1 MQLRLVYARL
11 ECEMKKQLCSVTA
24 LLMFFVIGTIA
35 PAQTSI
41 SVAGVVNAAS
51 FAQESVAPGSMI
63 SIFGTGLATRTVQAS
78 SLPLPNILDGTS
90 VTVGGSALPLFFV
103 SAGQINA
110 QLPFQVANG
119 SVQLTVRNSAGSTA
133 TRSITISAAAPG
145 VFTTTSNGK
154 GNAIAVHADFK
165 LVQKITGGNA
175 LAGETIILFCTG
187 LGALDNFN
195 SAGTIA
201 PSVPLAN
208 TVQKPTVLMDGRP
221 AQVVF
226 SGLAPG
232 FIGLYQINFVVPQ
245 GVGGDVI
252 TTLTV
257 GGVSSNPV
265 TINVRGAY
273 SLSSNYSGI
282 IEYRNGQKYQMEWNS
297 FSSLSPTTFGGN
309 YRLLSGNAVL
319 DSGSFQ
325 IQNTSPVFVG
335 TGHSNTFAQDF
346 VAAAD
351 TLDAGNSFFGI
362 LYEAPSLDKVTDF
375 DAWYAGFTVTRAP
388 PAPPPAPPVSGIS
401 SSCASLEGTLIF
413 SGATF
418 LGRVTSNQFAAD
430 SIGNQF
436 GTYGSPFSAFS
447 IFNTFGAYG
456 SQFSSTSAFND
467 FASNPPIITNGSAAA
482 YLTTNQFRTPRIDT
496 RALLPCVGR

>member
-1 MQLRLVYARL
+1 MNNRLSA
-11 ECEMKKQLCSVTA
+11 VTA
-24 LLMFFVIGTIA
+24 SLLVFATGNVVR
-35 PAQTSI
+35 AQTSVSI
-41 SVAGVVNAAS
+41 AGVVNAAS
-51 FAQESVAPGSMI
+51 FAQESVAPGSMV
-63 SIFGTGLATRTVQAS
+63 SIFGTGMATRTVQAS
-78 SLPLPNILDGTS
+78 TLPLPTTLDGTS
-90 VTVGGSALPLFFV
+90 VTVGGTALPLFFV

-119 SVQLTVRNSAGSTA
+119 SVPLTVRNSAGSTA
-133 TRSITISAAAPG
+133 TRSITISTAAPG

-154 GNAIAVHADFK
+154 GNAIAVHPDFR
-165 LVQKITGGNA
+165 LIQKITGENA
-175 LAGETIILFCTG
+175 LAGETLILFCTG
-187 LGALDNFN
+187 LGALDNFS
-195 SAGTIA
+195 SAGTVA
-201 PSVPLAN
+201 PNVPLAN
-208 TVQKPTVLMDGRP
+208 TIQKPTVLMDGRP

-245 GVGGDVI
+245 GVGGDVS
-252 TTLTV
+252 TTLTA
-257 GGVSSNPV
+257 GGASSNPV

-282 IEYRNGQKYQMEWNS
+282 LEYRTGQKYQMEWNS

-309 YRLLSGNAVL
+309 YRVLNGNTVV

-335 TGHSNTFAQDF
+335 TGHSNTFGQDF
-346 VAAAD
+346 VAGAD
-351 TLDAGNSFFGI
+351 TLDAGSSFFGI
-362 LYEAPSLDKVTDF
+362 LYDAPSLDKVKDF
-375 DAWYAGFTVTRAP
+375 DAWYASFTVTRSTP
-388 PAPPPAPPVSGIS
+388 VPPPAPPVSGFS
-401 SSCASLEGTLIF
+401 STCSSLEGTLIF
-413 SGATF
+413 SGTTF

-436 GTYGSPFSAFS
+436 GTYGSPFSALS

-456 SQFSSTSAFND
+456 SQFSPTSAFND
-467 FASNPPIITNGSAAA
+467 FASNPPIITNGLAAA
-482 YLTTNQFRTPRIDT
+482 YLTTNQFKTPRIDT